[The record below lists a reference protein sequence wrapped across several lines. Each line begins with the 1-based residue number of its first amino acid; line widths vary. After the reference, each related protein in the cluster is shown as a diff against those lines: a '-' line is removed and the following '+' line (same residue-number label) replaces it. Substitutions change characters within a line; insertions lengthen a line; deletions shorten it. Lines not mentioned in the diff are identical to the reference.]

1 MFQLLIQHFS
11 NLSTRELPAPLF
23 LTADFFF
30 CKVPSGTRASHI
42 KPDLRPIL
50 PVTEWI
56 KQRSFYLSCLSGMF
70 QGQRSCRRIS
80 PISLAE

>member
-30 CKVPSGTRASHI
+30 CKVPSGT
-42 KPDLRPIL
+42 
-50 PVTEWI
+50 
-56 KQRSFYLSCLSGMF
+56 
-70 QGQRSCRRIS
+70 
-80 PISLAE
+80 